1 MKKSSLVHKIWAL
14 LTHSEQRSAVLLLGL
29 MIVGMALETLGIGVV
44 VPAIG
49 VLTDLDFVNS
59 YPALSSMIG
68 DPGEASRNTLIVGVM
83 LGLIGIYLF
92 KAVFLAY
99 LAWDQARFACRGAG
113 APVRTSVHDV
123 SAPAV
128 YLPPATQLGATD
140 PQRDH
145 RREQCSLS
153 TR

>member
-92 KAVFLAY
+92 KTVFLAY
-99 LAWDQARFACRGAG
+99 LAWYQARFVFGLQAHLSERLFTAYLRQ
-113 APVRTSVHDV
+113 PYTFHLQRN
-123 SAPAV
+123 SA
-128 YLPPATQLGATD
+128 QLIRNTINEVNMF
-140 PQRDH
+140 RSM
-145 RREQCSLS
+145 R
-153 TR
+153 